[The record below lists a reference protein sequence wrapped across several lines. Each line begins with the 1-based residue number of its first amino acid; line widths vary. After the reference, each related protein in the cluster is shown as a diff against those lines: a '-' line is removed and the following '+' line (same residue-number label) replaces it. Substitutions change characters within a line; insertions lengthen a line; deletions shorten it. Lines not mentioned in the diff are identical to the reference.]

1 MVINEKKTKSMVV
14 STYQKAAKI
23 GSTDLFVKH
32 NGSVLKNVRCEKV
45 LGLIDNH
52 LSWEAHID
60 ELASNLSKI
69 IALFR
74 RIKIYL
80 PLNTR
85 ILFYKTFFQSRF
97 DYCCTIWGQSAH
109 ISRIYKLQKL
119 ILRLIYDKPKFY
131 SSKPLFEQSKILPIK
146 YRVMYRV
153 AILVYKARNC
163 VKTLRPAGVVFPHNF
178 SLFQF
183 PLVLI

>member
-1 MVINEKKTKSMVV
+1 MCSSQELSLVASSYISYGVLQGSILGPLLFILFVNDFYLHSDLELDLYADDSTSHSSVKTINELNDKLTTAMEDIQQWCLVNGMVINEKKTKSMVV

-32 NGSVLKNVRCEKV
+32 NGSVLKSVRWEKV
-45 LGLIDNH
+45 LGLIIDNH

-60 ELASNLSKI
+60 ELTSNLSKT

-85 ILFYKTFFQSRF
+85 ILFYKTFFQSRI
-97 DYCCTIWGQSAH
+97 DYCCTI
-109 ISRIYKLQKL
+109 
-119 ILRLIYDKPKFY
+119 
-131 SSKPLFEQSKILPIK
+131 
-146 YRVMYRV
+146 
-153 AILVYKARNC
+153 
-163 VKTLRPAGVVFPHNF
+163 
-178 SLFQF
+178 
-183 PLVLI
+183 